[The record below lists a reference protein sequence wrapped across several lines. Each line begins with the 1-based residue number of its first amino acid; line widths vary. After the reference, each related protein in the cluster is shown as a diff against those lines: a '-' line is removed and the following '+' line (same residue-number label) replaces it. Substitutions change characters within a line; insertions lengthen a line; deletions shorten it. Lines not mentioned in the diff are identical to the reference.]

1 MSNTPNRRAV
11 LAALTGLTCAGL
23 VETVFAAEKADEKG
37 WTPLFD
43 GESLAGWK
51 RTEFASGGEVKVEKA
66 FKGGPPA
73 IVVGM
78 GERLS
83 GFHWIKEA
91 PKTNYEISLE
101 ALKIDGRDFMCALT
115 FPVADSHASLVLGG
129 WGGAV
134 VGISSIDN
142 QDASENSTTQYIEF
156 AKDRWY
162 KVRMRVTPD
171 KLEAWLDDKQIVDQD
186 IRGKKISLRAG
197 GVSQQIPIGIST
209 YQTSSAF
216 RAIKLRTLGK

>member
-1 MSNTPNRRAV
+1 MSNTTNRRTV
-11 LAALTGLTCAGL
+11 LAALSGLAWVAL
-23 VETVFAAEKADEKG
+23 PATVHAAEKAEEKG
-37 WTPLFD
+37 WTLLFD
-43 GESLAGWK
+43 GETLAGWK
-51 RTEFASGGEVKVEKA
+51 RTEFAGGGEVKVDKG
-66 FKGGPPA
+66 FKGGPAA

-83 GFHWIKEA
+83 GFNWTKEA
-91 PKTNYEISLE
+91 PKTNFEISLE
-101 ALKIDGRDFMCALT
+101 AMKLDGRDFMCCLT

-142 QDASENSTTQYIEF
+142 QDASENATTKYIEF
-156 AKDRWY
+156 VKDRWY

-197 GVSQQIPIGIST
+197 GVSQQVPIGIST

-216 RAIKLRTLGK
+216 RNIKLRRL

>member
-1 MSNTPNRRAV
+1 MSNTTNRRTV
-11 LAALTGLTCAGL
+11 LVALSGLACISFPGAI
-23 VETVFAAEKADEKG
+23 FAADKADEKG
-37 WTPLFD
+37 WVPLFD

-51 RTEFASGGEVKVEKA
+51 RTEFAGGGEVKVEKA
-66 FKGGPPA
+66 FKGAPA

-83 GFHWIKEA
+83 GFNWTKEA

-101 ALKIDGRDFMCALT
+101 AMKIDGRDFMCALT

-142 QDASENSTTQYIEF
+142 QDASENATTKYIEF
-156 AKDRWY
+156 VKDRWY

-216 RAIKLRTLGK
+216 RNIKLRRL